1 MGDLDGKTAVVTG
14 AAGNIGIAT
23 SRVLAEAGASVVMV
37 DLADEAVRAAAGALS
52 DDGLSVL
59 PVAADI
65 TSEAAVAAVV
75 EQAVSAFG
83 GIDVIDNNAA
93 GTGLAQ
99 DDHDVVT
106 MDLAGWDA
114 MFAVNVTG
122 PMLLCKHAIPS
133 MIERGGGS
141 IVNISSGTSLA
152 GNDQTTAY
160 ACSKGALNT
169 LTKYVATQ
177 YASKGVRCNALALGI
192 VLPEGLDLGGEAP
205 PADSPLSAVFEHH
218 IVGRFGRASDVAD
231 TVLFL
236 ASDRSVF
243 ITGQVISVDG
253 GFFAHLPS
261 FRTSG

>member
-1 MGDLDGKTAVVTG
+1 MGDLDGKTAIVTG
-14 AAGNIGIAT
+14 AAGNIGLVT
-23 SRVLAEAGASVVMV
+23 SRRLAEAGANVVMA
-37 DLADEAVRAAAGALS
+37 DLADDAVRAAAGGLS

-65 TSEAAVAAVV
+65 STEVGVLDLV
-75 EQAVSAFG
+75 EQAVGAFK
-83 GIDVIDNNAA
+83 GIDIIDNNAA
-93 GTGLAQ
+93 GTAFAQ
-99 DDHDVVT
+99 DDHDVLT
-106 MDLAGWDA
+106 MDLSAWDA

-141 IVNISSGTSLA
+141 IINISSGTSLA

-177 YASKGVRCNALALGI
+177 YASKGLRCNALALGI
-192 VLPEGLDLGGEAP
+192 VLPEAMDFGGEAL
-205 PADSPLSAVFEHH
+205 PADNPMNAVFEHH
-218 IVGRFGRASDVAD
+218 IVGRFGRPADVAEV
-231 TVLFL
+231 VLFL
-236 ASDRSVF
+236 ASDRSAF
-243 ITGQVISVDG
+243 ITGQVVSVDG

-261 FRTSG
+261 FRASD